1 MKTKFLCAM
10 VTMVVL
16 SACSDAKQAEDV
28 DATFVSADKYR
39 GMSCSQL
46 RTEAKRLGDSMS
58 DLEASV
64 DKSYKQDKNLEAVTW
79 ILFWPAMFAM
89 DGNDE
94 EAERLSKAK
103 GEADA
108 IKSAMEA
115 RGCRMS

>member
-1 MKTKFLCAM
+1 
-10 VTMVVL
+10 
-16 SACSDAKQAEDV
+16 
-28 DATFVSADKYR
+28 
-39 GMSCSQL
+39 
-46 RTEAKRLGDSMS
+46 MS